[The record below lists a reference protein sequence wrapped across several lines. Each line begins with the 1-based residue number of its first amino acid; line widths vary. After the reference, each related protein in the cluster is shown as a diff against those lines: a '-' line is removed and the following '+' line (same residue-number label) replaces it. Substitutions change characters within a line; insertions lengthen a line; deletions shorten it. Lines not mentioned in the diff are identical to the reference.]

1 MIVNIRT
8 YTLVPRCMPKYHKA
22 FEEIA
27 LPACKKHGFDLMGY
41 YSSVVGP
48 QNQVVHFWRYDSMA
62 DMEAKRAVRDADT
75 SWHEFQA
82 ATEGLVLMQEDK
94 IMKPTAF
101 SPDA

>member
-8 YTLVPRCMPKYHKA
+8 YTLVPRMMPKYLKL

-27 LPACKKHGFDLMGY
+27 MPLMRRHGIELLGY

-48 QNQVVHFWRYDSMA
+48 QNQVVHLWRYDSMA
-62 DMEAKRAVRDADT
+62 DMETKRAARNDDPAWLD
-75 SWHEFQA
+75 FQQK
-82 ATEGLVLMQEDK
+82 TEGLVMMQEDK

-101 SPDA
+101 SP